1 MNSRTRSK
9 PDDSVVVVGGSGAVG
24 RLMVGLLIA
33 DGVPVTIVDV
43 HGGSVPGSSTVIA
56 GDVTAPDRR
65 VESVLEKAAT
75 VILAVPESV
84 ALRADLSAVHPDAL
98 LVETLSVKSGFS
110 DRVQD
115 ARPIGSAVGIN
126 PMFAPS
132 LGMTGRPVAAV
143 VHRPGPPVDAFLES
157 IARWGGRVVL
167 LDAARHDRLAAA
179 TQALTHA
186 SVLAF
191 GLALAE
197 LDLPFVDIDAVA
209 PPPNATMLAVLARIT
224 GGEPEVYWDV
234 QAGNPHAA
242 DARAALRR
250 ATQTVSE
257 TVDSGSEADFA
268 RLLVQAEAALGGNG
282 DRYRAL
288 CAEMFGIVRGSG
300 DRR

>member
-1 MNSRTRSK
+1 MNSVTRSES
-9 PDDSVVVVGGSGAVG
+9 DDSVVVVGGSGAVG
-24 RLMVGLLIA
+24 RLMVDLLRG
-33 DGVPVTIVDV
+33 DGVSVTVVDINDGADAFPVTV
-43 HGGSVPGSSTVIA
+43 
-56 GDVTAPDRR
+56 GDITAPDQQLAA
-65 VESVLEKAAT
+65 VLARAAT

-84 ALRADLSAVHPDAL
+84 ALAADLSALQPDTL

-110 DRVQD
+110 RHVQD
-115 ARPIGSAVGIN
+115 ARPIGAAVGIN

-132 LGMTGRPVAAV
+132 LGMAGRPVAAV
-143 VHRPGPPVDAFLES
+143 VHRPGPPVDTFLDS
-157 IARWGGRVVL
+157 ITRWGGRVVH

-209 PPPNATMLAVLARIT
+209 PPPHATMLSVLARIT

-242 DARAALRR
+242 DARAALHR

-257 TVDSGSEADFA
+257 TVASGSEADFA
-268 RLLVQAEAALGGNG
+268 RLLAQAEAALGGNG

-300 DRR
+300 GSP

>member
-1 MNSRTRSK
+1 MNSVTRSES
-9 PDDSVVVVGGSGAVG
+9 DDSVVVVGGSGAVG
-24 RLMVGLLIA
+24 RLMVDLLRG
-33 DGVPVTIVDV
+33 DGVSVTVVDINDGADAFPVTV
-43 HGGSVPGSSTVIA
+43 
-56 GDVTAPDRR
+56 GDITTPDQQLAA
-65 VESVLEKAAT
+65 VLAHAAT

-84 ALRADLSAVHPDAL
+84 ALAADLSALQPDTL

-110 DRVQD
+110 RHVQD
-115 ARPIGSAVGIN
+115 ARPIGAAVGIN

-132 LGMTGRPVAAV
+132 LGMAGRPVAAV
-143 VHRPGPPVDAFLES
+143 VHRPGPPVDAFLDS
-157 IARWGGRVVL
+157 ITRWGGRVVH

-209 PPPNATMLAVLARIT
+209 PPPHATMLSVLARIT

-242 DARAALRR
+242 DARAALHR

-257 TVDSGSEADFA
+257 PVASGSEADFA
-268 RLLVQAEAALGGNG
+268 RLLAQAEAALGGNG

-300 DRR
+300 GSP

>member
-1 MNSRTRSK
+1 MNSVTRSE
-9 PDDSVVVVGGSGAVG
+9 PDNSVIVVGGSGAVG
-24 RLMVGLLIA
+24 RLMVDLLRG
-33 DGVPVTIVDV
+33 DGASVTVVDIHDGPDAFPVTV
-43 HGGSVPGSSTVIA
+43 
-56 GDVTAPDRR
+56 GDITAPD
-65 VESVLEKAAT
+65 EQLAAVLARAAT

-84 ALRADLSAVHPDAL
+84 ALAADLSALRPDAL

-110 DRVQD
+110 RHVQG
-115 ARPIGSAVGIN
+115 ARPIGAVMGIN

-132 LGMTGRPVAAV
+132 LGMAGRPVAAV
-143 VHRPGPPVDAFLES
+143 VHRPGPPVDLFLEGIS
-157 IARWGGRVVL
+157 RWGGRVVL

-197 LDLPFVDIDAVA
+197 LDLPFDDIDAVA
-209 PPPNATMLAVLARIT
+209 PPPHATMLAVLARIT

-242 DARAALRR
+242 DARAALQR

-268 RLLVQAEAALGGNG
+268 RLLTQAEAALGGNG
-282 DRYRAL
+282 DQYRAL

-300 DRR
+300 GNR

>member
-1 MNSRTRSK
+1 MQSLR
-9 PDDSVVVVGGSGAVG
+9 DDAVVVVGGSGAVG
-24 RLMVGLLIA
+24 RMFVELLRG
-33 DGVPVTIVDV
+33 DGSAVTVVDVRDASSGRTSPVTI
-43 HGGSVPGSSTVIA
+43 
-56 GDVTAPDRR
+56 GDITAPDEPIQLLLRQ
-65 VESVLEKAAT
+65 ATT

-84 ALRADLSAVHPDAL
+84 ALAADLSALGPDAL
-98 LVETLSVKSGFS
+98 LVETLSVKSGFARHLDAT
-110 DRVQD
+110 DRLG
-115 ARPIGSAVGIN
+115 ATVGVN

-143 VHRPGPPVDAFLES
+143 VHREGLPVHAFLDS

-167 LDAARHDRLAAA
+167 VDAERHDRLAAA

-209 PPPNATMLAVLARIT
+209 PPPHTTMLAVLARIT

-234 QAGNPHAA
+234 QAGNPYASE
-242 DARAALRR
+242 ARAALVRS
-250 ATQTVSE
+250 ANTLAE
-257 TVDSGSEADFA
+257 TVESGSEAEFG
-268 RLLVQAEAALGGNG
+268 RLLNQAEAALGASG
-282 DRYRAL
+282 DRYRAV

-300 DRR
+300 GDR

>member
-1 MNSRTRSK
+1 MNSVTRSE
-9 PDDSVVVVGGSGAVG
+9 PDNSVIVVGGSGAVG
-24 RLMVGLLIA
+24 RLMVDLLRG
-33 DGVPVTIVDV
+33 DGASVTVVDIHDGPDAFPVTV
-43 HGGSVPGSSTVIA
+43 
-56 GDVTAPDRR
+56 GDITAPD
-65 VESVLEKAAT
+65 EQLAAVLARAAT

-84 ALRADLSAVHPDAL
+84 ALAADLSALRPDAL

-110 DRVQD
+110 RHVQG
-115 ARPIGSAVGIN
+115 ARPIGAVVGIN

-132 LGMTGRPVAAV
+132 LGMAGRPVAAV
-143 VHRPGPPVDAFLES
+143 VHRPGPPVDLFLEGIS
-157 IARWGGRVVL
+157 RWGGRVVL

-209 PPPNATMLAVLARIT
+209 PPPHATMLAVLARIT

-242 DARAALRR
+242 DARAALHR

-268 RLLVQAEAALGGNG
+268 RLLTQAEAALGGNG
-282 DRYRAL
+282 NRYRAL

-300 DRR
+300 GNR